1 MDIRRI
7 LTFAL
12 LWLPMAVVA
21 QAPGAERHERG
32 GRVDFGERIV
42 SQPDSAAII
51 INLVNPPDSVA
62 DDGALPEP
70 VKRYSP
76 GNFPLPDGYQY
87 LPMEYNVYN
96 SPVYFSRPAGAVA
109 MWDSG
114 GLIGHINSSAMFGRL
129 GMERGGLSV
138 VQNVGRFTF
147 TAMVEGIKLGYFNGM
162 SNAWGVGGSVTYRA
176 MDCLSFTAYGSYY
189 SNPGFLQTGINSMV
203 PVTNFGGYVNWQISE
218 HWGVKAG
225 AQAFRSTIGNRWEAV
240 PTVIPYYRFSNG
252 RELGIDVGSI
262 VYEVIKSGIE
272 SKRGMHINPTPEI
285 PKIGPLPVGNVLPP
299 PK

>member
-32 GRVDFGERIV
+32 GRVDLGERIV

-189 SNPGFLQTGINSMV
+189 SNPGFCRQGLIRWCRSLTSAGMSTGKSASI
-203 PVTNFGGYVNWQISE
+203 
-218 HWGVKAG
+218 G
-225 AQAFRSTIGNRWEAV
+225 A
-240 PTVIPYYRFSNG
+240 
-252 RELGIDVGSI
+252 
-262 VYEVIKSGIE
+262 
-272 SKRGMHINPTPEI
+272 
-285 PKIGPLPVGNVLPP
+285 
-299 PK
+299 

>member
-1 MDIRRI
+1 
-7 LTFAL
+7 
-12 LWLPMAVVA
+12 MAVAA
-21 QAPGAERHERG
+21 QTPGAEGHEPVS
-32 GRVDFGERIV
+32 RVDLEERIV
-42 SQPDSAAII
+42 SQADSATII
-51 INLVNPPDSVA
+51 MNLVNPPDSVA

-76 GNFPLPDGYQY
+76 ENFPLPDGYQY

-96 SPVYFSRPAGAVA
+96 SPVYFSRPAGAVT

-114 GLIGHINSSAMFGRL
+114 GLIGHINSSAMFGRM

-176 MDCLSFTAYGSYY
+176 MDCLLFTAYGSYY
-189 SNPGFLQTGINSMV
+189 NNPGFLQTGINSMV